1 MFWDFLRR
9 FIKGWFFPNRRG
21 YSLRGFWGEIKHFN
35 KYGVQIGYSVKS
47 FWGGRKRYDM
57 NGNLISYTVRNF
69 WGGYDTYD
77 ANGNLIRKSYRNFW
91 GGYNTYNRAGKKIM
105 ESYQS
110 FWGGMNHFDVEDSDS
125 TETYLFEKRSHTSSQ
140 RKTPSTSV
148 TSQQSV
154 PLNSSS
160 GKKSNAVNSNRGTVR
175 TPSTSAK
182 TMTQKAV
189 DNHSSKTDSVRS
201 GERTYEG
208 WGHTYQTTE
217 PVTSVQNKKVDFNS
231 LFQQHIDKT
240 IPFYESVSEFCEKQ
254 NADKDG
260 VNILAFSYE
269 GLKEFP
275 AYVYKLENKVSVSP
289 LIKNVPAFTFDK
301 NEIVEAQRKFMEG
314 LDMSVVDNEFASFCA
329 SKMITE
335 FDGLF
340 PEYEYRNDGLAR
352 AQYELKC
359 GLVITENSWLKL
371 NEKFIK

>member
-1 MFWDFLRR
+1 MFWNFLRR
-9 FIKGWFFPNRRG
+9 FLKGWFFPNRRG
-21 YSLRGFWGEIKHFN
+21 YSLRGFWGQIKHFN

-69 WGGYDTYD
+69 WGGYNTYD

-110 FWGGMNHFDVEDSDS
+110 FWGGMNHFDVEDSNS
-125 TETYLFEKRSHTSSQ
+125 TETYLFEKRSYTKSQ
-140 RKTPSTSV
+140 RKSPTTSV
-148 TSQQSV
+148 TSQRTV
-154 PLNSSS
+154 AMNSDS
-160 GKKSNAVNSNRGTVR
+160 GKKSGATNSNRGTVH

-182 TMTQKAV
+182 TTTQKAV
-189 DNHSSKTDSVRS
+189 DNHSSKIESVRN
-201 GERTYEG
+201 GERTYGSWERP
-208 WGHTYQTTE
+208 HQSPETT
-217 PVTSVQNKKVDFNS
+217 TSVQNKKADYNS
-231 LFQQHIDKT
+231 LFQQQIDKT

-254 NADKDG
+254 EANEDG
-260 VNILAFSYE
+260 VKILAFSYE

-275 AYVYKLENKVSVSP
+275 AYANGLGDKVSVSP

-301 NEIVEAQRKFMEG
+301 NEIAEAQRKVIEG

-335 FDGLF
+335 FDDLF
-340 PEYEYRNDGLAR
+340 PEYEYKNDGIAR

-371 NEKFIK
+371 AETFNK

>member
-1 MFWDFLRR
+1 
-9 FIKGWFFPNRRG
+9 
-21 YSLRGFWGEIKHFN
+21 
-35 KYGVQIGYSVKS
+35 
-47 FWGGRKRYDM
+47 
-57 NGNLISYTVRNF
+57 
-69 WGGYDTYD
+69 
-77 ANGNLIRKSYRNFW
+77 
-91 GGYNTYNRAGKKIM
+91 M

>member
-69 WGGYDTYD
+69 WGGYNTYD

-125 TETYLFEKRSHTSSQ
+125 TETYLFEKRSYTSSQ
-140 RKTPSTSV
+140 RKSSITSV
-148 TSQQSV
+148 TSQKTV
-154 PLNSSS
+154 PLNSNF
-160 GKKSNAVNSNRGTVR
+160 GKKSNATNSNRGTVR
-175 TPSTSAK
+175 TPNASAK
-182 TMTQKAV
+182 TTTQEAV
-189 DNHSSKTDSVRS
+189 DNNSSKTHSIRNA
-201 GERTYEG
+201 ERTYRSWE
-208 WGHTYQTTE
+208 HTYQTTE
-217 PVTSVQNKKVDFNS
+217 PSTSVQNRNVDYNS
-231 LFQQHIDKT
+231 LFQQQIDKT
-240 IPFYESVSEFCEKQ
+240 IPFYESVSEFCAKQ
-254 NADKDG
+254 DTNEEG
-260 VNILAFSYE
+260 VKILAFSYD

-275 AYVYKLENKVSVSP
+275 AYAYELGEKVSVSP
-289 LIKNVPAFTFDK
+289 LIKNVPAFTFEK
-301 NEIVEAQRKFMEG
+301 NEIVEAQRKVMEG

-340 PEYEYRNDGLAR
+340 PEYEYKNDGIAR
-352 AQYELKC
+352 VQYELKC

-371 NEKFIK
+371 KEMFIE